1 MPLNIT
7 TNSAAASASYYL
19 GKNQSALQKSLNRLA
34 SGKKII
40 APYDDPGSLSVSMKL
55 QASIN
60 RLGGAQNN
68 VKNGISFLE
77 VQDGILAFAGRI
89 VDRMAELKG
98 LSSQDPMKSSL
109 DQASY
114 NDEFKDLQVQL
125 YQMSQQT
132 FNGVSLFA
140 SYTTDADGQPT
151 STEAM
156 FRGGVSRDNTLT
168 LYTSSDGSAGS
179 QVSVHKA
186 TFLSALTIDSAS
198 SQCICFWQQHKIQFV
213 KHIGNSIQFCSRK
226 LGLKFHSGFSLG
238 GRFLESTGE
247 HRLSSCTKRRNHV
260 QTHLLGRDDLTD
272 EDKYAGSTRSDCGCG
287 YRRGEHRA
295 RQKPCTR
302 TGIGSYARSGQF
314 HQRYRPHAPAI
325 NYTPFQIIKNQIKN
339 PLSPCNL

>member
-7 TNSAAASASYYL
+7 TNSAAASAGYYL

-68 VKNGISFLE
+68 VRNGISFLE
-77 VQDGILAFAGRI
+77 VQDGILSFAGRI

-114 NDEFKDLQVQL
+114 NDEFRDLQVQL

-140 SYTTDADGQPT
+140 QYTTDSTGQPT
-151 STEAM
+151 STETL
-156 FRGGVSRDNTLT
+156 FRGGTGRDNTLT

-179 QVSVHKA
+179 QVSVHKS
-186 TFLSALTIDSAS
+186 TFLSALTIDSGSLNAS
-198 SQCICFWQQHKIQFV
+198 IFGTTNKYSSSNTSNTVFSFAA
-213 KHIGNSIQFCSRK
+213 G
-226 LGLKFHSGFSLG
+226 SLG
-238 GRFLESTGE
+238 TTFTLDAVSVGVFSKALENIASLRAQNGGTMSRLTFSDEMISQMRTNMKAALGRIVDVDIAEESTE
-247 HRLSSCTKRRNHV
+247 L
-260 QTHLLGRDDLTD
+260 
-272 EDKYAGSTRSDCGCG
+272 A
-287 YRRGEHRA
+287 
-295 RQKPCTR
+295 
-302 TGIGSYARSGQF
+302 
-314 HQRYRPHAPAI
+314 
-325 NYTPFQIIKNQIKN
+325 KNQVLVQASAAMLAQAN
-339 PLSPCNL
+339 STTDVALMLLR

>member
-68 VKNGISFLE
+68 VRNGISFLE
-77 VQDGILAFAGRI
+77 VQDGILSFAGRI

-114 NDEFKDLQVQL
+114 NDEFRDLQVQL

-140 SYTTDADGQPT
+140 QYTTDSTGQPT
-151 STEAM
+151 STETL
-156 FRGGVSRDNTLT
+156 FRGDTSRDNTLT

-179 QVSVHKA
+179 QVSVHKS
-186 TFLSALTIDSAS
+186 TFLSALTIDSSSMNASIFGTANKYSTSNTSGTVFSFAAS
-198 SQCICFWQQHKIQFV
+198 SLGTSFTLDSVSVGVFSKALENIASLRAQN
-213 KHIGNSIQFCSRK
+213 GGTMSRLTFSDEMISQMRTNMK
-226 LGLKFHSGFSLG
+226 AALG
-238 GRFLESTGE
+238 RIVDVDIAEESTE
-247 HRLSSCTKRRNHV
+247 L
-260 QTHLLGRDDLTD
+260 
-272 EDKYAGSTRSDCGCG
+272 A
-287 YRRGEHRA
+287 
-295 RQKPCTR
+295 
-302 TGIGSYARSGQF
+302 
-314 HQRYRPHAPAI
+314 
-325 NYTPFQIIKNQIKN
+325 KNQVLVQASAAMLAQAN
-339 PLSPCNL
+339 STTDVALMLLR